1 MVKWKR
7 EILIYTALRL
17 PPPPLDGIYCSL
29 NALATEILRFSYHL
43 MVFSNRLLSVEKE
56 QLKFCPYCIHV
67 IPSSTQKALALVD
80 KTSKKQNSQESRI
93 TWKYSYSIF
102 VFPLG
107 SLDILDTLCFV
118 CTKTGYKL
126 EVNSLFA
133 LQCIIHEV
141 SSCFMVITRFGMPQ
155 LCRKHRVNFVR
166 LDISAALKIRF
177 AFLSL

>member
-1 MVKWKR
+1 
-7 EILIYTALRL
+7 
-17 PPPPLDGIYCSL
+17 
-29 NALATEILRFSYHL
+29 
-43 MVFSNRLLSVEKE
+43 MVFSNQLLLVEKE

-80 KTSKKQNSQESRI
+80 KTSKKQNSQESQI
-93 TWKYSYSIF
+93 TWKYSYSVF

-107 SLDILDTLCFV
+107 SLDILDTLRFV

-126 EVNSLFA
+126 EINTLFA

-155 LCRKHRVNFVR
+155 LCRKHRITLLGSIFLQLWRYALLSYVR
-166 LDISAALKIRF
+166 KTIQMRLLCKGLYT
-177 AFLSL
+177 LSLKKFTNCCFCWSIIG